1 MLDMA
6 RASLVLSILVASP
19 GDVPAER
26 DVVGEAINQWNSEHS
41 RQMKLHLE
49 AVRWETHAYP
59 ATGGR
64 PQGFVNE
71 QMADACDF
79 AIAVFGSRVGTPTGK
94 AQSGTIEEIERLRS
108 KGKQVALYFSNALL
122 PRDFDEAQYAA
133 LKQYRKE
140 REQDSLVWEF
150 SDAKQLKDLVSHH
163 LPSLVEEAHKRL
175 RASGELEQVEKELE
189 NSQQVVSQELKQ
201 MVESSDAGS
210 EPIEA
215 ALNRLRTLELE
226 IEVHKQY
233 PDAALLL
240 RSNKHVK
247 LTRIDYLDDHG
258 AKRWTFNQHRS
269 GREFEIPID
278 LRAITEIFNTIMK
291 PFHVMFAL
299 HLLDGSKPVIH
310 KLPVMVNQ
318 RFKPLDTGGLV
329 AYMHLSG

>member
-1 MLDMA
+1 MFRMA

-26 DVVGEAINQWNSEHS
+26 DSAGEAINQWNSEHS

-64 PQGFVNE
+64 PQGFVND

-79 AIAVFGSRVGTPTGK
+79 AIAVFGGRVGTPTGE
-94 AQSGTIEEIERLRS
+94 AQSGTIEEIERLRG
-108 KGKQVALYFSNALL
+108 KGKQVALYFSNAPL

-150 SDAKQLKDLVSHH
+150 WDAKQLKDLVSHH

-175 RASGELEQVEKELE
+175 RASGELEKVEKELE
-189 NSQQVVSQELKQ
+189 DSQQVVSQGLRQ
-201 MVESSDAGS
+201 MAEGDDSVDGV
-210 EPIEA
+210 
-215 ALNRLRTLELE
+215 LRRLLTLELE
-226 IEVHKQY
+226 VEVHKQY
-233 PDAALLL
+233 PDATLLL
-240 RSNKHVK
+240 RSNKDLK

-258 AKRWTFNQHRS
+258 AKRWTFNQNRS

-278 LRAITEIFNTIMK
+278 LRAITDIFNKIMG
-291 PFHVMFAL
+291 PFHVTFAL

-310 KLPVMVNQ
+310 KLPVMVDQ
-318 RFKPLDTGGLV
+318 RFKPLGTGGQV